1 MSQDLNKQIGVNKA
15 LKSETDKLNEKVKI
29 LEEKFSHS
37 ERDNTQKKQLIDF
50 YKKKLD
56 DMKVN
61 NEKLQQPIIEVE
73 ELKLQILKSN
83 ETNEKLKTQINSL
96 KTRLQVIQNEKQ
108 THEHKTSDIE
118 KQLSEMSP
126 KFEQLKKEKKQL
138 EISLKESK
146 LKVNELNTLVKTFED
161 DVEVKMKNLSENNEQ
176 ALESMK
182 AKLKDSYKLI
192 FNYELIL
199 TKLYEILIKR
209 NLSNREKVFQHQIL
223 SSKKKLEK
231 EQEEANKKKS
241 KALNESLNKNDN
253 LKQAMNIA
261 STVLNLSVSDL
272 EDLMSSTDS
281 NAGHKPSLKQNDFNK
296 QYRDFE
302 EKMKLVYA
310 KWIKEFEDV
319 KRNEKIIA
327 DYNANN
333 LFELIN
339 EKLNDL
345 INVEKQLVVTTTS
358 TSVTVE

>member
-1 MSQDLNKQIGVNKA
+1 MSQDLNKQIGLNKT

-29 LEEKFSHS
+29 LDEKLSHS
-37 ERDNTQKKQLIDF
+37 ERDNTQKKQLIEF

-61 NEKLQQPIIEVE
+61 NEKLQLPIIEID
-73 ELKLQILKSN
+73 ELKLQIQRLN
-83 ETNEKLKTQINSL
+83 ETNEKLKTQINSF

-108 THEHKTSDIE
+108 TYETKSNDFE
-118 KQLSEMSP
+118 KQLTEISP

-138 EISLKESK
+138 ETNLKESK
-146 LKVNELNTLVKTFED
+146 TKVHELSALVKTAED
-161 DVEVKMKNLSENNEQ
+161 DIGVKIKTISENNEQ
-176 ALESMK
+176 ALEMIK
-182 AKLKDSYKLI
+182 VKLKDSYKLI

-209 NLSNREKVFQHQIL
+209 NLSNREKVFQHQL
-223 SSKKKLEK
+223 RLNKKQIEK
-231 EQEEANKKKS
+231 EQDEINKKKS
-241 KALNESLNKNDN
+241 KILNDSLSKNDN

-272 EDLMSSTDS
+272 EDIMSTESS
-281 NAGHKPSLKQNDFNK
+281 NQQQKLPKQNDFNK
-296 QYRDFE
+296 QFRDFE

-333 LFELIN
+333 LFELLS

-345 INVEKQLVVTTTS
+345 INVEKQLVMTTS
-358 TSVTVE
+358 NSGLE